1 MPTETLREHRLGHTG
16 GLSFTAARCV
26 WHGRVSRNIRGAR
39 ESGRPAGREPGL
51 SLSCFPPL
59 PPRVAEDAR
68 EGARPSWDSSR
79 PWARPPSLPPSLRR
93 SFSAPPLPAPSP
105 AGSGRWAAAAAA
117 SGRAAEDAPPAPPS
131 LRPRSRAG
139 RGCRGARVPGPA
151 SQAMGEGGAVGRR
164 RPFPGAP
171 RRRWWRRQQQQQR
184 QRQRW
189 WPGRGGEGEG
199 RAAMGLAGLQVG
211 VAGPAARGAGGARG
225 PAGPG
230 GGRATR
236 APARPGPAG
245 RPTAAGPS
253 EHGCGGRRRRGAR
266 PGRPRSPPRR
276 ALSAPS
282 PASPGS
288 PSPGRKMSKPRAV
301 EVAAA
306 AAAVAATAPGPEMVE
321 RRGPGR
327 PRTNGVSRH
336 PSRTRSAR
344 PQEPCGRAPPRAQL
358 REHVG
363 APAALGRG
371 CGRGAR
377 QGSFLF
383 CCLPG
388 SGVPTRSAMTLASSD
403 LGKVCVFMAFPH
415 PETRPSRWRLRLPRV
430 CGACPGPTGR
440 SQVFADLV
448 NGSPGRKASSSVS
461 GKALL
466 LSVLTRRRGPT
477 PRDTSGDLYRPT
489 GLPTA
494 VE

>member
-1 MPTETLREHRLGHTG
+1 MSTGSGTQEGSRL
-16 GLSFTAARCV
+16 
-26 WHGRVSRNIRGAR
+26 SR
-39 ESGRPAGREPGL
+39 S
-51 SLSCFPPL
+51 PL
-59 PPRVAEDAR
+59 PTAPGTDGSPEIAVEPARVGAWPAESPGCHYHVSHPFLPEWLRTRERGRARVGIPRGR
-68 EGARPSWDSSR
+68 G
-79 PWARPPSLPPSLRR
+79 ARPPSFPPLLPPSLRR
-93 SFSAPPLPAPSP
+93 SLAAPPLPAPSP
-105 AGSGRWAAAAAA
+105 AGSGRWVAAAA

-139 RGCRGARVPGPA
+139 RGCCGARVPGSA
-151 SQAMGEGGAVGRR
+151 SQVMGEGGAVGRR

-189 WPGRGGEGEG
+189 WPGRGEGEGAG
-199 RAAMGLAGLQVG
+199 RAAMDLAGLQVG
-211 VAGPAARGAGGARG
+211 VSGPAARGAGGARG

-236 APARPGPAG
+236 AAARPRRPAPASRRRG

-253 EHGCGGRRRRGAR
+253 EHGCGGRRRCGAR

-301 EVAAA
+301 EAAAA

-336 PSRTRSAR
+336 PPRTRSAR
-344 PQEPCGRAPPRAQL
+344 PEGPCGRAPLSAPL

-377 QGSFLF
+377 PGSFLF

-388 SGVPTRSAMTLASSD
+388 SGVHARSAMTLAVFD
-403 LGKVCVFMAFPH
+403 LGKVCVFMAFPC
-415 PETRPSRWRLRLPRV
+415 PETQPPRWWPPS
-430 CGACPGPTGR
+430 
-440 SQVFADLV
+440 Q
-448 NGSPGRKASSSVS
+448 SV
-461 GKALL
+461 
-466 LSVLTRRRGPT
+466 R
-477 PRDTSGDLYRPT
+477 
-489 GLPTA
+489 GLPGALGEVTGSR
-494 VE
+494 